1 MVKLIHFPA
10 LPYMDLLA
18 PNKMNFFDELL
29 FHFSLFSVRVEA
41 LLHEALNEDKW
52 NLYLLIEFNHETD

>member
-1 MVKLIHFPA
+1 
-10 LPYMDLLA
+10 MDLLA

-41 LLHEALNEDKW
+41 LLHETLNEDKW